1 MARRTKQYC
10 LFVDLKSAFDG
21 INKDKL
27 IVKMLTGGY
36 CPTLVNAIQNLLH
49 DTKVEVQGVTIPT
62 EKGSPQGSCL
72 SPELF
77 NIYLADLCR

>member
-1 MARRTKQYC
+1 MVQRTKQYC

-27 IVKMLTGGY
+27 ITKMLKAGF

-49 DTKVEVQGVTIPT
+49 NTVVEVQGEDIKT
-62 EKGSPQGSCL
+62 
-72 SPELF
+72 
-77 NIYLADLCR
+77 

>member
-1 MARRTKQYC
+1 MAQRTKQYC

-36 CPTLVNAIQNLLH
+36 CPTLVNAI
-49 DTKVEVQGVTIPT
+49 
-62 EKGSPQGSCL
+62 
-72 SPELF
+72 
-77 NIYLADLCR
+77 